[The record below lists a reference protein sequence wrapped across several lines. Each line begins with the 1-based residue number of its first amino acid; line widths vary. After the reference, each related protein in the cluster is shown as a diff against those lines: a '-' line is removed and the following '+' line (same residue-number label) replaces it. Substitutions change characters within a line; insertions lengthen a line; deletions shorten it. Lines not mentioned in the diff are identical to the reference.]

1 MITAHEIRR
10 SPLPTKL
17 FFIISPAL
25 LISIIASLIMPG
37 ALGGY
42 YNNFVIHSPTI
53 WYDAPAGL
61 LAWAPVLDVGVF
73 VVMTII
79 LYMLFDKRVE
89 GVLEDG

>member
-17 FFIISPAL
+17 FFIVAPAL
-25 LISIIASLIMPG
+25 LITAIASLIMPG
-37 ALGGY
+37 ALAGY
-42 YNNFVIHSPTI
+42 YNNFVIHSPVT

-73 VVMTII
+73 VVMTIV
-79 LYMLFDKRVE
+79 LYMLLWDTKVE
-89 GVLEDG
+89 GILEG